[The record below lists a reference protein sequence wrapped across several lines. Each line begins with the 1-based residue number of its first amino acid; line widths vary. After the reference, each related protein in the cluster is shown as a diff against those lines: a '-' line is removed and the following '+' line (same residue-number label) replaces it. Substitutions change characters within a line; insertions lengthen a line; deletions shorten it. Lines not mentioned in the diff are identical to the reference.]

1 MRRAAPAAA
10 PVAVD
15 KEVKRKQRM
24 GDIKLD
30 LHRVLLDNLN
40 LAALEHATE
49 ADLRAEINAIS
60 AEHLNDNA
68 IVLGREDRIILNKE
82 LYDEV
87 TGLGPLETLLQ
98 DESVNDILVNGPQQI
113 FVERSGKLELTDVT
127 FKDERHLLRII
138 DKIVS
143 AVGRRVDESKPYVDA
158 RLKDGSRFNAMVPP
172 VAVDGSLVS
181 IRKFKKDKLGIDDL
195 VQFGAFSE
203 EMAAYLQ
210 AAVSTRLNV
219 IVSGGT
225 GSGKTTTL
233 NALSSF
239 IADDERILTIEDT
252 AELQL
257 QQTHVG
263 RMESRPPNVEGKGE
277 VSPRDCLKNAL
288 RMRPDRI
295 IVGETRGEEVI
306 DMLQAMN
313 TGHDGSM
320 TTIHAN
326 NPRDGISR
334 LENMVAMAGIEMP
347 LKAVRS
353 QISSAVNLIVQA
365 SRLQDGSRR
374 MTSITEITG
383 MEGDVIS
390 MQEIFRFQR
399 VGPDARQQDHRPLSQ
414 PQACA
419 ATSPSASA
427 SGAMICPRPSLNPS
441 QRSKPHGHQCRT
453 HHLRSDLY
461 RRAGARRRA
470 SIWRLFGRSI
480 SLNSRVNRR
489 LEMIEK
495 GDTPRGGAGQ
505 ICARRCSS
513 TRKSKGIP
521 LYSLWLSEKAQKGRD
536 CLLPATAD
544 HGDGRPFGSVL
555 PWPDRRHRDRST
567 RAHRRLH
574 RHGGR
579 CCVYVGVH
587 ESQQAH
593 GDHRRTAPRC
603 GRADG
608 ALLARRSPVHQ
619 RHHHREQRNPRPACL
634 RIRCDRG

>member
-1 MRRAAPAAA
+1 MFSRYKKPEAGKPATAGKAPKAAAPAAKQA
-10 PVAVD
+10 PKSPTAAPRPEAVSEESKVMRRPVAVKAAVAATGD
-15 KEVKRKQRM
+15 KERRRKERL
-24 GDIKLD
+24 GEIKLE
-30 LHRVLLDNLN
+30 LHRELLDNLN
-40 LAALEHATE
+40 LAALDKATE
-49 ADLRAEINAIS
+49 KDLRAEIGSIAT
-60 AEHLNDNA
+60 EVLQEKA
-68 IVLGREDRIILNKE
+68 IVLNREERSTLFQE

-98 DESVNDILVNGPQQI
+98 DDTVNDILVNGPKQV
-113 FVERSGKLELTDVT
+113 FVERDGKLQLSDIV
-127 FKDERHLLRII
+127 FKDEKHLMRII

-143 AVGRRVDESKPYVDA
+143 AVGRRVDESNPYVDA
-158 RLKDGSRFNAMVPP
+158 RLQDGSRFNAMVPP

-195 VQFGAFSE
+195 VRFGAFSE
-203 EMAAYLQ
+203 EMAAFLQ

-239 IADDERILTIEDT
+239 IDDAERILTIEDT

-326 NPRDGISR
+326 NARDGISR
-334 LENMVAMAGIEMP
+334 LENMIAMAGIEMP

-390 MQEIFRFQR
+390 MQELFRFQR
-399 VGPDARQQDHRPLSQ
+399 TGLTPDNKIIGHYT
-414 PQACA
+414 
-419 ATSPSASA
+419 AT
-427 SGAMICPRPSLNPS
+427 GV
-441 QRSKPHGHQCRT
+441 RSHYSERF
-453 HHLRSDLY
+453 
-461 RRAGARRRA
+461 
-470 SIWRLFGRSI
+470 RLWGY
-480 SLNSRVNRR
+480 
-489 LEMIEK
+489 
-495 GDTPRGGAGQ
+495 D
-505 ICARRCSS
+505 
-513 TRKSKGIP
+513 
-521 LYSLWLSEKAQKGRD
+521 
-536 CLLPATAD
+536 LPAAIYEPTA
-544 HGDGRPFGSVL
+544 
-555 PWPDRRHRDRST
+555 
-567 RAHRRLH
+567 
-574 RHGGR
+574 
-579 CCVYVGVH
+579 
-587 ESQQAH
+587 E
-593 GDHRRTAPRC
+593 
-603 GRADG
+603 
-608 ALLARRSPVHQ
+608 
-619 RHHHREQRNPRPACL
+619 
-634 RIRCDRG
+634 

>member
-1 MRRAAPAAA
+1 MFSRYKKSEPGRAPSAAVPTSAPKTASIEAVPLQSFRRPAQVAAA
-10 PVAVD
+10 KPVGMD
-15 KEVKRKQRM
+15 KERKRKERISE
-24 GDIKLD
+24 IKIE
-30 LHRVLLDNLN
+30 LHRAMLDHLN
-40 LAALEHATE
+40 LAALDTATE
-49 ADLRAEINAIS
+49 SDLRAEISSIAGEIL
-60 AEHLNDNA
+60 EEKG
-68 IVLGREDRIILNKE
+68 IVLNREDRTQLTQE

-87 TGLGPLETLLQ
+87 KGLGPLETLLK
-98 DESVNDILVNGPQQI
+98 DDTVNDILVNGPHQI
-113 FVERSGKLELTDVT
+113 FIERAGKLELSDVT
-127 FKDERHLLRII
+127 FKDEKHLLRII

-143 AVGRRVDESKPYVDA
+143 AVGRRVDESNPYVDA
-158 RLKDGSRFNAMVPP
+158 RLADGSRFNAMVPP

-195 VQFGAFSE
+195 VRFGAFSE

-210 AAVSTRLNV
+210 AAVATRLNV

-239 IADDERILTIEDT
+239 IANDERILTIEDT

-257 QQTHVG
+257 QQIHVG
-263 RMESRPPNVEGKGE
+263 RMESRPPNIEGKGE

-334 LENMVAMAGIEMP
+334 MENMVAMAGIEMP

-353 QISSAVNLIVQA
+353 QIASAVNLIVQA

-399 VGPDARQQDHRPLSQ
+399 VGLS
-414 PQACA
+414 PENKIIGHFTATGVRSHFSERFRLWGYDLPTHIYEPIA
-419 ATSPSASA
+419 A
-427 SGAMICPRPSLNPS
+427 
-441 QRSKPHGHQCRT
+441 
-453 HHLRSDLY
+453 
-461 RRAGARRRA
+461 
-470 SIWRLFGRSI
+470 
-480 SLNSRVNRR
+480 
-489 LEMIEK
+489 E
-495 GDTPRGGAGQ
+495 
-505 ICARRCSS
+505 
-513 TRKSKGIP
+513 
-521 LYSLWLSEKAQKGRD
+521 
-536 CLLPATAD
+536 
-544 HGDGRPFGSVL
+544 
-555 PWPDRRHRDRST
+555 
-567 RAHRRLH
+567 
-574 RHGGR
+574 
-579 CCVYVGVH
+579 
-587 ESQQAH
+587 
-593 GDHRRTAPRC
+593 
-603 GRADG
+603 
-608 ALLARRSPVHQ
+608 
-619 RHHHREQRNPRPACL
+619 
-634 RIRCDRG
+634 

>member
-1 MRRAAPAAA
+1 MFSRYKKTTEGARPVKAAQKPMAQDAPKTA
-10 PVAVD
+10 PVEEAQSISLRKPIQKTAASALPQD
-15 KEVKRKQRM
+15 KDRKRKERLAE
-24 GDIKLD
+24 IKID
-30 LHRVLLDNLN
+30 LHRALLDNLN
-40 LAALEHATE
+40 LGALDSATE
-49 ADLRAEINAIS
+49 ADLRAEISAIA
-60 AEHLNDNA
+60 AEALEERS
-68 IVLGREDRIILNKE
+68 IVLNREDRSTLTQD

-87 TGLGPLETLLQ
+87 RGLGPLEPLLK
-98 DESVNDILVNGPQQI
+98 DDTVNDILVNGPHQV
-113 FVERSGKLELTDVT
+113 FVERAGKLMLTDTT
-127 FKDERHLLRII
+127 FKDEKHLLRII

-143 AVGRRVDESKPYVDA
+143 AVGRRVDESNPYVDA
-158 RLKDGSRFNAMVPP
+158 RLSDGSRFNAMVPP

-195 VQFGAFSE
+195 VSFGAFSE

-210 AAVSTRLNV
+210 AAVATRLNV

-239 IADDERILTIEDT
+239 IDDSERILTIEDT

-353 QISSAVNLIVQA
+353 QIASAVNLLVQA

-399 VGPDARQQDHRPLSQ
+399 VGLTPDNRIIGHFTGTGVRSNFSERFRLWGYDLP
-414 PQACA
+414 
-419 ATSPSASA
+419 PS
-427 SGAMICPRPSLNPS
+427 IYEP
-441 QRSKPHGHQCRT
+441 
-453 HHLRSDLY
+453 
-461 RRAGARRRA
+461 
-470 SIWRLFGRSI
+470 
-480 SLNSRVNRR
+480 
-489 LEMIEK
+489 
-495 GDTPRGGAGQ
+495 
-505 ICARRCSS
+505 
-513 TRKSKGIP
+513 
-521 LYSLWLSEKAQKGRD
+521 
-536 CLLPATAD
+536 
-544 HGDGRPFGSVL
+544 
-555 PWPDRRHRDRST
+555 
-567 RAHRRLH
+567 
-574 RHGGR
+574 
-579 CCVYVGVH
+579 VG
-587 ESQQAH
+587 E
-593 GDHRRTAPRC
+593 
-603 GRADG
+603 
-608 ALLARRSPVHQ
+608 
-619 RHHHREQRNPRPACL
+619 
-634 RIRCDRG
+634 